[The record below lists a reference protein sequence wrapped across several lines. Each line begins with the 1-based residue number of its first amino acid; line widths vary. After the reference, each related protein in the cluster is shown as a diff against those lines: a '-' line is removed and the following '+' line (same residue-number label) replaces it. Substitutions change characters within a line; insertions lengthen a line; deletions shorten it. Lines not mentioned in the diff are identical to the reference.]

1 MESMH
6 SLLQRQL
13 KRCLGD
19 SFSVPQEW
27 QAFIGAVNDAYRES
41 DSDRKMLERS
51 LDLSSQELLQAN
63 SDMRAVFQAIP
74 DLMFRLD
81 SEGIILDFTAGG
93 TSDFLLDP
101 KQFIGK
107 RIQDVPL
114 AEIGGEFNEA
124 VHQLLETDSMVS
136 IEYCLMSN
144 GRKRCYE
151 ARLLPLL
158 EKQIMVII
166 RNITER
172 KETEE
177 ALKESEQRLKSIV
190 QGSPIPTYV
199 IGKDHRLIHWNKA
212 LEELTGINAAEV
224 IGTNRHWAAFYPAE
238 RPCMADLLVDRN
250 IEAVSRWYPD
260 KHSSSRLL
268 DEAFEATD
276 FFPKLGKQGKWLHF
290 TAATIK
296 DSHDHL
302 VGAITTLQDITERK
316 QAEEALISANQQLND
331 IIEFLPDA
339 TFVIDK
345 DKRVIAWNRAI
356 EEMTG
361 VSKAEMIGQGDYA
374 VTVPFYGERRPHLLD
389 LLDVSDP
396 ELELRYQNLKRKG
409 NILYSETFVPRV
421 SHGKGAYVFATGA
434 PLFDTHGNRVGAIES
449 IRDITDRKLAEEA
462 LKESQQRLADIID
475 FLPDATLVIDREGRV
490 IAWNKAI
497 EEMTGVKAEDM
508 LGKGDYEYAIP
519 FYGERRPILIDLV
532 LKPQEET
539 EARYV
544 IADRK
549 DAVLAGEAYMPALRG
564 GGVYLLGKASILRD
578 SRGHIV
584 GAIESIRDL
593 TERKRVEEALARAE
607 EKYRSIFENA
617 IEGIYQTTV
626 EGRFI
631 SVNPAFARMLGYD
644 SPDEVLNTITDIS
657 RQIYVNPE
665 DRSELMKLIEGWRVV
680 HEFET
685 QFFRKDKSIAWV
697 TLNVRTVLDKDGG
710 VSHIEGTA
718 EDITDRKGLESRLFR
733 AQKMEAIGTLAG
745 GIAHDFNNILSAII
759 GYTEMTKGRL
769 QQTELRGY
777 LEQVLKACDRAKN
790 LVGQIL
796 TFSRSVEH
804 EIRPIDL
811 APLTNEALKLLRAT
825 LPSTIEIRHITAS
838 DALTVLADPT
848 QIHQVLINL
857 CTNAAHAM
865 RERGGILEV
874 RLENVDI
881 TSNIA
886 GFRSDMTSGSYVK
899 LTVTDTGTGIPPE
912 MVHRIFDPFFT
923 TKKQGEGTGLGLSVV
938 YGVVSG
944 CGGTITVQSNPGTG
958 SAFTVYLPAIVC
970 DATTEEELLDT
981 IPRGK
986 ERILFID
993 DEEIL
998 AEMGRDMLEDLGYT
1012 VTAVT
1017 DSLSAWKIFRAQPDQ
1032 FDLVITD
1039 MTMPGMTGVELAKEM
1054 LKIRPKIPIILCTGY
1069 SELITEE
1076 KAKKIGIQGFA
1087 FKPLTIKI
1095 LTQLISQVLGVR
1107 SCNVT

>member
-1 MESMH
+1 MH
-6 SLLQRQL
+6 SLLKRQL
-13 KRCLGD
+13 KRCFGD

-27 QAFIGAVNDAYRES
+27 QALISAVNDAYRES

-63 SDMRAVFQAIP
+63 SEMRAVFKAIP

-81 SEGIILDFTAGG
+81 SEGTILDFTAGG
-93 TSDFLLDP
+93 TSDFLLEP

-107 RIQDVPL
+107 RVQDVPL

-124 VHQLLETDSMVS
+124 VNQLLETNSMVS
-136 IEYCLMSN
+136 IEYCLMIQN
-144 GRKRCYE
+144 EKHCYE
-151 ARLLPLL
+151 ARLLPLF

-177 ALKESEQRLKSIV
+177 ALKDSEQRLKNIV
-190 QGSPIPTYV
+190 QGSPIPTFV
-199 IGKDHRLIHWNKA
+199 IGKDHRVIHWNKA
-212 LEELTGINAAEV
+212 LEELTGTNAAEV
-224 IGTNRHWAAFYPAE
+224 VGTNRHWAAFYPAE
-238 RPCMADLLVDRN
+238 RPCMADLLVDKD
-250 IEAVSRWYPD
+250 IEAVSRWYAD

-276 FFPKLGKQGKWLHF
+276 FFPELGKQGKWLHF

-296 DSHDHL
+296 DSRGHL

-361 VSKAEMIGQGDYA
+361 VSKTDMIGQGDYA
-374 VTVPFYGERRPHLLD
+374 VCVPFYGERRPHLLD

-396 ELELRYQNLKRKG
+396 ELESRYQNLIRKG
-409 NILYSETFVPRV
+409 NILYSETFVPCV
-421 SHGKGAYVFATGA
+421 YHGKGAYVFATGA
-434 PLFDTHGNRVGAIES
+434 PLFDAHGNRVGAIES
-449 IRDITDRKLAEEA
+449 IRDITERKLAEEA
-462 LKESQQRLADIID
+462 LKESQQRLADIIN
-475 FLPDATLVIDREGRV
+475 FLPDATLVIDKEGRV

-508 LGKGDYEYAIP
+508 LGKGSYEYAVP

-532 LKPQEET
+532 LKPQEEI

-544 IADRK
+544 IAERK
-549 DAVLAGEAYMPALRG
+549 DTVLAGEAYMPALRG
-564 GGVYLLGKASILRD
+564 GEVYLFGTASILRD

-584 GAIESIRDL
+584 GAIESIRDI

-644 SPDEVLNTITDIS
+644 SPDEILNTITDIP
-657 RQIYVNPE
+657 RQLYVNPE
-665 DRSELMKLIEGWRVV
+665 GRFELLQVIEERGVV
-680 HEFET
+680 QEFET
-685 QFFRKDKSIAWV
+685 QFLRKDKSIAWV
-697 TLNVRTVLDKDGG
+697 ALNVRAVLDKGG
-710 VSHIEGTA
+710 EVSYLEGTA
-718 EDITDRKGLESRLFR
+718 QDITDRKTLESRLFR

-745 GIAHDFNNILSAII
+745 GIAHDFNNILAAVI

-769 QQTELRGY
+769 QQAELRGN

-796 TFSRSVEH
+796 TFSRSVEL
-804 EIRPIDL
+804 EIRPIDI

-825 LPSTIEIRHITAS
+825 LPSTIEIRQIVAP
-838 DALTVLADPT
+838 DARAVLADPT

-874 RLENVDI
+874 RLENVDTTSEI
-881 TSNIA
+881 T
-886 GFRSDMTSGSYVK
+886 GFHSDLTSGSYVR
-899 LTVTDTGTGIPPE
+899 LAVTDTGTGIPPE
-912 MVHRIFDPFFT
+912 VVHRIFDPFFT
-923 TKKQGEGTGLGLSVV
+923 TKKPGEGTGLGLSVV
-938 YGVVSG
+938 YGIVSG
-944 CGGTITVQSNPGTG
+944 YGGTITVHSKPGTG
-958 SAFTVYLPAIVC
+958 SAFTVYLPAIAC
-970 DATTEEELLDT
+970 EATAEEEPLNA

-986 ERILFID
+986 ERILFVD
-993 DEEIL
+993 DEDIL
-998 AEMGRDMLEDLGYT
+998 AEMGRDLLEDLGYT
-1012 VTAVT
+1012 VTAMT
-1017 DSLSAWKIFRAQPDQ
+1017 DSLSAWDVFRAQPDQ

-1039 MTMPGMTGVELAKEM
+1039 MTMPGMTGAELAKEL

-1069 SELITEE
+1069 SEFITEE

-1095 LTQLISQVLGVR
+1095 LTQLISQVLRVR
-1107 SCNVT
+1107 SCNMT